1 MWQIR
6 RGDALVDRAYRREIV
21 NCEMK
26 IIEDASHEHH
36 LEAREYMET
45 VRSF

>member
-6 RGDALVDRAYRREIV
+6 RSDTRHDRTYRREIV

-36 LEAREYMET
+36 LEKPEEYMEI
-45 VRSF
+45 